1 MTGTIDNVP
10 VIFML
15 MQSMSELKY
24 FVISILNTTILNIE
38 IFLMK
43 IYVQRKVGR
52 RIRLYSTF
60 NMFK

>member
-24 FVISILNTTILNIE
+24 SCNKHF
-38 IFLMK
+38 
-43 IYVQRKVGR
+43 
-52 RIRLYSTF
+52 
-60 NMFK
+60 